1 VNLYSAIA
9 QSSNVYFYTV
19 GGGFG
24 DLKGLGIARLKAWWA
39 RFGLGKETGIDLPE
53 EGKGFLPD
61 PDWKEKTAG
70 RPWRLGDTYNVSI
83 GQGDLT
89 VTPVQLIRYISAIAN
104 GGTLVTPHLY
114 ADAPLHPESLE
125 AYKDEIAVLQEA
137 MRTTV
142 TAPRGTAYLL
152 HDLSLPIAGKTGS
165 AQVENNKAENAFFVG
180 YAPADHPTLALLILV
195 EHAKEGSLNAVP
207 IARDVFA
214 WYDEHR
220 IQP

>member
-1 VNLYSAIA
+1 
-9 QSSNVYFYTV
+9 
-19 GGGFG
+19 
-24 DLKGLGIARLKAWWA
+24 
-39 RFGLGKETGIDLPE
+39 
-53 EGKGFLPD
+53 
-61 PDWKEKTAG
+61 
-70 RPWRLGDTYNVSI
+70 
-83 GQGDLT
+83 
-89 VTPVQLIRYISAIAN
+89 
-104 GGTLVTPHLY
+104 
-114 ADAPLHPESLE
+114 
-125 AYKDEIAVLQEA
+125 